1 MRHYVTSLNGQRP
14 ILIHLVGCGGTGSHL
29 ATRLV
34 QLNTTLLALS
44 HPGLHVV
51 MYDSDIVSWANVG
64 RQMFYEPDIGL
75 PKVSVLVTRI
85 NQCTGFD
92 WVGIPVA
99 YPASYSGS
107 PKIVITAVDTASARV
122 MIGRALHRNV
132 HPLYWL
138 DCGNMRRQ
146 GQVVF
151 GSIAKVQQPK
161 IPKVKTINRLPTV
174 LDLYPELADGED
186 DDQGP
191 SCSLAEAIEQQ
202 DLFINPLVALE
213 AVEML
218 WKALRYGYLEYSA
231 AYISLEPRGTTV
243 LPVDPKSWR
252 RFGYGVR
259 KPRRKT
265 SEKKKTA

>member
-1 MRHYVTSLNGQRP
+1 MRHYLRSLTGPRP
-14 ILIHLVGCGGTGSHL
+14 TLIHLVGCGGTGSHL

-34 QLNTTLLALS
+34 QLNTTLLALG

-51 MYDSDIVSWANVG
+51 MYDPDIVSAANVG
-64 RQMFYEPDIGL
+64 RQMFYAPDIGL

-92 WVGIPVA
+92 WEGIPVA
-99 YPASYSGS
+99 YPVSYSSS
-107 PKIVITAVDTASARV
+107 PKLVITAVDTASARV
-122 MIGRALHRNV
+122 MIGRALRQSYH
-132 HPLYWL
+132 HPYWM

-151 GSIAKVQQPK
+151 GSIGKTQQPK
-161 IPKVKTINRLPTV
+161 THGVKTINRLPTV
-174 LDLYPELADGED
+174 LDLYPELAEGED
-186 DDQGP
+186 DNQGP

-213 AVEML
+213 ASEML

-231 AYISLEPRGTTV
+231 AYISLEPRSTTI
-243 LPVDPKSWR
+243 LPIDSKAWR
-252 RFGYGVR
+252 RFGYGIR
-259 KPRRKT
+259 KPRKKT
-265 SEKKKTA
+265 PAKKKKT